1 MGRSEA
7 NQGLVLP
14 KMAEVSEE
22 YVSFLGYIL
31 TSYSFVVW
39 TLTTASSLLDGGCLR
54 LQFPGPTSTRFS
66 VRGLLN
72 LKVSFLT

>member
-1 MGRSEA
+1 MEQPSTHQYFTTVACAVSPQQVRERAMDGSEA

-22 YVSFLGYIL
+22 YVSFLGYSL

-39 TLTTASSLLDGGCLR
+39 T
-54 LQFPGPTSTRFS
+54 F
-66 VRGLLN
+66 
-72 LKVSFLT
+72 

>member
-1 MGRSEA
+1 MGGPEA

-31 TSYSFVVW
+31 T
-39 TLTTASSLLDGGCLR
+39 LLPELSDNGLR
-54 LQFPGPTSTRFS
+54 SAR
-66 VRGLLN
+66 
-72 LKVSFLT
+72 